1 MGVFLGNSPFYIGSG
16 IFRIIYAHQCMK
28 NKMKNLQPFVLY
40 VLTGRRFIFAQS
52 YHSLGK
58 FLSYHTPQTF
68 IAWKSFLLT
77 FLVDKTSRDN
87 NSVKIKGCKSPFQ
100 KHPRHHIPDDRDR
113 SCAVVPL
120 CLVELHQAR
129 ATVVPQPK
137 EDPRPQVWPIGQ
149 AKHPPLPPKK
159 NGYI

>member
-58 FLSYHTPQTF
+58 YLSYHTPQTF

-87 NSVKIKGCKSPFQ
+87 NSEKKNKIDIAIVKGCKSPFQ
-100 KHPRHHIPDDRDR
+100 KHPTTSYSGR
-113 SCAVVPL
+113 SRS
-120 CLVELHQAR
+120 ELRCGSPVSCGTASGPSNCGASTQR
-129 ATVVPQPK
+129 
-137 EDPRPQVWPIGQ
+137 RS
-149 AKHPPLPPKK
+149 
-159 NGYI
+159 